1 MSTKIALLSL
11 LSVVNAAPDTVGQGL
26 DTYTFEDYVV
36 EFAKTYTSKEERES
50 RSQIFHKAKKSV
62 IEHNSGKHSY
72 SMAINQ
78 FSDLTPTEFS
88 GRHGWVNPKGLQENL
103 DSSFLSSEGKTVLP
117 LTVSGLFGRATTQR
131 CLHCPNVALL
141 FFPNFVPPLPTP
153 ELNIPSDFQLSDLP
167 KTVDWRTKGVVT
179 AVKNQGMCG
188 SCWAF
193 SSTENIESHVAIHA
207 NLTAAPVL
215 SPQNLISCDPNPN
228 DCGGDGGC
236 RGSVPE
242 LAFDYV
248 KTNGLA
254 SEADWPYVS
263 GHTSVNEACNNTA
276 KPAAHITGYVKLKAN
291 NYTEVMYTLANRG
304 PVAVNVDAI
313 PMQSYGGGLMTG
325 CASDSTHIDHVVQ
338 LVGYGFDD
346 DAEKPYWIMRN
357 SWGTTWGISGYMH
370 LERHLPKDGA
380 YCGLDIKPLDGT
392 GCTGGPG
399 TLEVCGSC
407 GVLWDVSYPIGGSVG
422 AK

>member
-1 MSTKIALLSL
+1 MKMLAALSTLALT
-11 LSVVNAAPDTVGQGL
+11 TVSAVGNL
-26 DTYTFEDYVV
+26 NTYTFDDYVN
-36 EFAKTYTSKEERES
+36 EFSKTYTSTEYNLRK
-50 RSQIFHKAKKSV
+50 QIFHKAKT
-62 IEHNSGKHSY
+62 EALQHNNALVLGSKHGKHTWTK
-72 SMAINQ
+72 AINE
-78 FSDLTPTEFS
+78 FSDLTSKEFS
-88 GRHGWVNPKGLQENL
+88 ESHGWVNPKGFKEQDL
-103 DSSFLSSEGKTVLP
+103 DSFLSSE
-117 LTVSGLFGRATTQR
+117 
-131 CLHCPNVALL
+131 
-141 FFPNFVPPLPTP
+141 
-153 ELNIPSDFQLSDLP
+153 ELNIPSNFKLSDLP
-167 KTVDWRTKGVVT
+167 KTIDWRTKGVVT
-179 AVKNQGMCG
+179 DVKNQGMCG

-193 SSTENIESHVAIHA
+193 SSTENIESHVAIHS
-207 NLTAAPVL
+207 NLTTAPVL

-248 KTNGLA
+248 KQNGLA

-407 GVLWDVSYPIGGSVG
+407 GVLWDVSYPIGGTVG